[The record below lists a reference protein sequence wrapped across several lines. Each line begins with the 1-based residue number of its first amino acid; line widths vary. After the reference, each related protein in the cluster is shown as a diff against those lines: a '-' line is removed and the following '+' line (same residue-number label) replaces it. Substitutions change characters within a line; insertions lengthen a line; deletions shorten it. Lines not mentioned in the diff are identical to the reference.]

1 MNRSRSYY
9 KKFYRLVAVA
19 IAVMTAVLT
28 GSLVLGDSVR
38 GSLMERV
45 NERLGNSETLI
56 QTGTGF
62 LSDSILNNEVLSDAK
77 GYLLAEGFISS
88 DGKMIP
94 VMVWGTDIDSL
105 KQDEAILNHP
115 LSTQISNP
123 STLTPNTQHPSPI
136 VLYLPSNN
144 LVGSGSLFISQS
156 YSTQLRLTVKGIK
169 SAQDGGNLLLHNE
182 QVRPLNVFINRQQLA
197 EALGVKGKI
206 NVILSPNNITS
217 DAFQSIWRPEDSGLQ
232 NNDSIIGIDRVFLP
246 QSVVETLKP
255 STRYLAYF
263 VNSLGTMPYSFVTA
277 TDKLKGDETILTDY
291 AARRMNAHVG
301 DSVTM
306 EYYVSQGGLKKLLTR
321 SHRFRVSGI
330 VPISEFQKQADMI
343 SADFPGLSGVKRCT
357 DWNSDLPIDMSRIT
371 KADEDYWATY
381 RQTPKAMVSLDAVG
395 KDWIGSY
402 GVATKVM
409 CDTARM
415 KLLTPQSFG
424 IAVVHPR
431 MAALDAA
438 QNGTDFGTLFLA
450 LGFFIIVAAIL
461 LMQNPLSEMYQ
472 LRRSEI
478 QLLSSLGFSKH
489 QVFRRLFSEA
499 VPVVL
504 ISAPIGVLLG
514 YAYAAV
520 ILQLLAGPWSG
531 VVHTD
536 GFAIHA
542 NIMTVILSFIISVIL
557 AIIVLALTIK
567 GCQKSKVESQ
577 RSKVEGRK
585 EFFNSQFSI
594 FNFIRQAHQAEA
606 SQLSTFKYY
615 RHQHRLSFITLALG
629 VLTVFAVGVNRPDL
643 SHSSEAATGGYQYYG
658 ESRIPL
664 QYDLN
669 TAAGRHHLHLD
680 DLPSDFRFLQLPKH
694 TEDEASCMNLN
705 HVETPSVLGMS
716 PEDMKSF
723 GIESNLSPLTSNL
736 SPLTSNPSPLTS
748 TIPIAVDSEALLW
761 SMMKKV
767 GDTLTYHASDGRKVN
782 VVIAA
787 EYPTGIFH
795 GNAIM
800 PIDCFRQLWPDE
812 MGSRVVLM
820 KMENGELTC
829 FSKMSLA
836 NKGES
841 GKEQSSTLTPNIST
855 LISNLTTS
863 LSDYGF
869 TLIPSVERLQHF
881 FEVTDTYLRIFLS
894 LGVLGLLL
902 GLVSLLIVIRKNL
915 VARHEEIRLY
925 HALGFPTATIVRMF
939 RREQLVVPLLAI
951 LTGAGACL
959 LISALLPTFSF
970 SLSTFL
976 LCLLP
981 IVVFTCI
988 IINISITQKTI
999 RQCETC

>member
-1 MNRSRSYY
+1 MKRSRSYY

-45 NERLGNSETLI
+45 SERLGNSETLI

-62 LSDSILNNEVLSDAK
+62 LSDSILNNEILSDAK
-77 GYLLAEGFISS
+77 GYLLSEGFISS
-88 DGKMIP
+88 EGKMIP
-94 VMVWGTDIDSL
+94 VMVWGTDNDSL
-105 KQDEAILNHP
+105 NYDEATLNP
-115 LSTQISNP
+115 QLSTLISNP
-123 STLTPNTQHPSPI
+123 SPLTPNPI
-136 VLYLPSNN
+136 ILHLPSNN

-156 YSTQLRLTVKGIK
+156 HATQLRLTVKGIK
-169 SAQDGGNLLLHNE
+169 SAQDGGNILLHNE

-197 EALGVKGKI
+197 EALGVKGKV

-217 DAFQSIWRPEDSGLQ
+217 DTFYGVWRPEDSGLQ
-232 NNDSIIGIDRVFLP
+232 FNSDSIVGIDRVFLP
-246 QSVVETLKP
+246 HSVVETLNP

-263 VNSLGTMPYSFVTA
+263 VNSLGTIPYSFVTA
-277 TDKLKGDETILTDY
+277 TDRLKGDETILTDY
-291 AARRMNAHVG
+291 AAQRMNAHVG

-330 VPISEFQKQADMI
+330 VPISEFKKQADMI
-343 SADFPGLSGVKRCT
+343 TADFPGLSGVKRCT

-371 KADEDYWATY
+371 KADEDYWTAY
-381 RQTPKAMVSLDAVG
+381 RQTPKALVSLDAVG

-431 MAALDAA
+431 IAALDAA

-472 LRRSEI
+472 LRRPEI
-478 QLLSSLGFSKH
+478 QLLNALGFSKR

-504 ISAPIGVLLG
+504 VSAPIGVLLG

-542 NIMTVILSFIISVIL
+542 NTTTVVLSFILSVIL
-557 AIIVLALTIK
+557 AFVVLALTVR
-567 GCQKSKVESQ
+567 GGQ
-577 RSKVEGRK
+577 RSKGERQKAKVKRQRAKG
-585 EFFNSQFSI
+585 NLQLSTFS
-594 FNFIRQAHQAEA
+594 F
-606 SQLSTFKYY
+606 QLSTFKYY

-629 VLTVFAVGVNRPDL
+629 VLTVFAVGVNRPDF
-643 SHSSEAATGGYQYYG
+643 SHSSESATGGYQYYG

-669 TAAGRHHLHLD
+669 TAASRHHLHLD
-680 DLPSDFRFLQLPKH
+680 NLPSDLRFLQLPKH

-705 HVETPSVLGMS
+705 HVENPSVFGMS
-716 PEDMKSF
+716 LEDMKSF
-723 GIESNLSPLTSNL
+723 GIDISEVEGVKYKVDSVKWNCEADELANKEESKC
-736 SPLTSNPSPLTS
+736 

-812 MGSRVVLM
+812 MGSRVVLV
-820 KMENGELTC
+820 KEDGQNSKVVGSNPSPLTP
-829 FSKMSLA
+829 
-836 NKGES
+836 NP
-841 GKEQSSTLTPNIST
+841 STLTST
-855 LISNLTTS
+855 LTTS

-869 TLIPSVERLQHF
+869 TLIPSVERLLHF

-894 LGVLGLLL
+894 LGLLGLML
-902 GLVSLLIVIRKNL
+902 GLVSLLIVISKNL
-915 VARHEEIRLY
+915 VARSEEIRLY
-925 HALGFPTATIVRMF
+925 HALGFPTATIVCMF
-939 RREQLVVPLLAI
+939 RCEQLIVPLLAI
-951 LTGAGACL
+951 ITGAGVCL
-959 LISALLPTFSF
+959 LISVLLPTFSF

-981 IVVFTCI
+981 IIVFTCI
-988 IINISITQKTI
+988 IIYISITTKTI

>member
-1 MNRSRSYY
+1 MKKSRSYY

-45 NERLGNSETLI
+45 SERLGNSETII

-62 LSDSILNNEVLSDAK
+62 LSDSILNNEILSDAK
-77 GYLLAEGFISS
+77 GYLLSEGFISS
-88 DGKMIP
+88 EGKMIP
-94 VMVWGTDIDSL
+94 VMVWGTDNDSL
-105 KQDEAILNHP
+105 NYDEATLNP
-115 LSTQISNP
+115 QLSTLISNP
-123 STLTPNTQHPSPI
+123 SPLTPNPI
-136 VLYLPSNN
+136 ILHLPSNN

-156 YSTQLRLTVKGIK
+156 HATQLRLTVKGIK
-169 SAQDGGNLLLHNE
+169 SAQDGGNILLHNE

-197 EALGVKGKI
+197 EALGVKGKV

-217 DAFQSIWRPEDSGLQ
+217 DIFYGVWRPEDSGLQ
-232 NNDSIIGIDRVFLP
+232 FNSDSIVGIDRVFLP
-246 QSVVETLKP
+246 HSVVETLNP

-263 VNSLGTMPYSFVTA
+263 VNSLGTIPYSFVTA
-277 TDKLKGDETILTDY
+277 TDRLKDDETILTDY
-291 AARRMNAHVG
+291 AAQRMNAHVG

-330 VPISEFQKQADMI
+330 VRISEFKKQADMI
-343 SADFPGLSGVKRCT
+343 TADFPGLSGVKRCT

-371 KADEDYWATY
+371 KADEDYWTAY
-381 RQTPKAMVSLDAVG
+381 RQTPKALVSLDAVG

-431 MAALDAA
+431 IAAFDAA

-472 LRRSEI
+472 LRRLEI
-478 QLLSSLGFSKH
+478 QLLNALGFSKR

-504 ISAPIGVLLG
+504 VSAPIGVLLG

-542 NIMTVILSFIISVIL
+542 NIMTVVLSFILSVIL
-557 AIIVLALTIK
+557 AFVVLALTVR
-567 GCQKSKVESQ
+567 GSQKSKGERQKAKVKRQ
-577 RSKVEGRK
+577 RVNGNLQLST
-585 EFFNSQFSI
+585 FS
-594 FNFIRQAHQAEA
+594 F
-606 SQLSTFKYY
+606 QLSTFKYY
-615 RHQHRLSFITLALG
+615 RRQHRLSFITLALG
-629 VLTVFAVGVNRPDL
+629 VLTVFAVGVNRPDF
-643 SHSSEAATGGYQYYG
+643 SHSSESATGGYQYYG

-680 DLPSDFRFLQLPKH
+680 NLPSNLRFLQLPKH

-705 HVETPSVLGMS
+705 HVEKPSVFGMS
-716 PEDMKSF
+716 LEDMKAF
-723 GIESNLSPLTSNL
+723 GINISEVEGVKYKVDSVKWNCKADELANKEESKCI
-736 SPLTSNPSPLTS
+736 
-748 TIPIAVDSEALLW
+748 IPIAVDSEALLW

-812 MGSRVVLM
+812 MGSRVVLV
-820 KMENGELTC
+820 KEDGQKSKVEGSNPSPLTP
-829 FSKMSLA
+829 
-836 NKGES
+836 NP
-841 GKEQSSTLTPNIST
+841 STLTST
-855 LISNLTTS
+855 LTTS

-869 TLIPSVERLQHF
+869 TLIPSVERLLHF

-894 LGVLGLLL
+894 LGLLGLML

-915 VARHEEIRLY
+915 VARSEEIRLY
-925 HALGFPTATIVRMF
+925 HALGFPTATIVCMF
-939 RREQLVVPLLAI
+939 RCEQLIVPLLAI
-951 LTGAGACL
+951 ITGAGVCL
-959 LISALLPTFSF
+959 LISVLLPTFSF

-981 IVVFTCI
+981 IIVFTCI
-988 IINISITQKTI
+988 IIYISITTKTI

>member
-1 MNRSRSYY
+1 MKKSRSYY

-45 NERLGNSETLI
+45 SERLGNSETII

-62 LSDSILNNEVLSDAK
+62 LSDSILNNEILSDAK
-77 GYLLAEGFISS
+77 GYLLSEGFISS
-88 DGKMIP
+88 EGKMIP
-94 VMVWGTDIDSL
+94 VMVWGTDNDSL
-105 KQDEAILNHP
+105 NYDEATLNP
-115 LSTQISNP
+115 QLSTLISNP
-123 STLTPNTQHPSPI
+123 SPLTPNPI
-136 VLYLPSNN
+136 ILHLPSNN
-144 LVGSGSLFISQS
+144 LVGSSSLFISQS
-156 YSTQLRLTVKGIK
+156 HATQLRLTVKGIK
-169 SAQDGGNLLLHNE
+169 SAQDGGNILLHNE

-197 EALGVKGKI
+197 EALGVKGKV

-217 DAFQSIWRPEDSGLQ
+217 DTFYGVWRPEDSGLQ
-232 NNDSIIGIDRVFLP
+232 FNSDSIVGIDRVFLP
-246 QSVVETLKP
+246 HSVVETLNP

-263 VNSLGTMPYSFVTA
+263 VNSLGTIPYSFVTA
-277 TDKLKGDETILTDY
+277 TDRLKGDETILTDY
-291 AARRMNAHVG
+291 AARHMNAHVG

-330 VPISEFQKQADMI
+330 VPISEFKKQADMI
-343 SADFPGLSGVKRCT
+343 TADFPGLSGVKRCT

-371 KADEDYWATY
+371 KADEDYWTAY
-381 RQTPKAMVSLDAVG
+381 RQTPKALVSLDAVG

-415 KLLTPQSFG
+415 KLPTPQSFG

-431 MAALDAA
+431 IAALDAA

-450 LGFFIIVAAIL
+450 LGFFIIIAAIL

-472 LRRSEI
+472 LRRPEI
-478 QLLSSLGFSKH
+478 QLLNALGFSKR

-504 ISAPIGVLLG
+504 VSAPIGVLLG

-542 NIMTVILSFIISVIL
+542 NIMTVVLSFILSVIL
-557 AIIVLALTIK
+557 AFVVLALTVR
-567 GCQKSKVESQ
+567 GSQKSKGERQKAKVKRQ
-577 RSKVEGRK
+577 RAKGNLQLST
-585 EFFNSQFSI
+585 FS
-594 FNFIRQAHQAEA
+594 F
-606 SQLSTFKYY
+606 QLSTFKYF

-629 VLTVFAVGVNRPDL
+629 VLTVFAVGVNRPDFY
-643 SHSSEAATGGYQYYG
+643 HSSESATGGYQYYG

-680 DLPSDFRFLQLPKH
+680 NLPSDLRFLQLPKH

-705 HVETPSVLGMS
+705 HVENPSVFGMS
-716 PEDMKSF
+716 LEDMKSF
-723 GIESNLSPLTSNL
+723 GINISEVEGVKYKVDSVKWNCKADELANKEESKCI
-736 SPLTSNPSPLTS
+736 
-748 TIPIAVDSEALLW
+748 IPIAVDSEALLW

-800 PIDCFRQLWPDE
+800 PLDCFRQLWPDE
-812 MGSRVVLM
+812 MGSRVVLV
-820 KMENGELTC
+820 KVEGQK
-829 FSKMSLA
+829 S
-836 NKGES
+836 KGES
-841 GKEQSSTLTPNIST
+841 QRSKVESSNPSPLNTKLSTLNST
-855 LISNLTTS
+855 LTTS

-869 TLIPSVERLQHF
+869 TLIPSVERLLHF

-894 LGVLGLLL
+894 LGLLGLML
-902 GLVSLLIVIRKNL
+902 GLVSLIIVIRKNL
-915 VARHEEIRLY
+915 VARSEEIRLY
-925 HALGFPTATIVRMF
+925 HALGFPTSTIVRMF
-939 RREQLVVPLLAI
+939 RCEQLIVPMLAI
-951 LTGAGACL
+951 ITGAGVCL
-959 LISALLPTFSF
+959 LISVLLPTFSF

-981 IVVFTCI
+981 IIVFTCI
-988 IINISITQKTI
+988 IIYISITTKTI

>member
-1 MNRSRSYY
+1 MKRSRSYY

-45 NERLGNSETLI
+45 SERLGNSETII

-62 LSDSILNNEVLSDAK
+62 LSDSILNNEILSDAK
-77 GYLLAEGFISS
+77 GYLLSEGFISS
-88 DGKMIP
+88 EGKMIP
-94 VMVWGTDIDSL
+94 VMVWGTDNDSL
-105 KQDEAILNHP
+105 NYDEATLNP
-115 LSTQISNP
+115 QLSTLISNPSPLTSNP
-123 STLTPNTQHPSPI
+123 STLTPNPSNPI
-136 VLYLPSNN
+136 VLHLPSNN

-156 YSTQLRLTVKGIK
+156 HATQLRLTVKGIK
-169 SAQDGGNLLLHNE
+169 SAQDGGNILLHNE

-197 EALGVKGKI
+197 EALGVKGKV

-217 DAFQSIWRPEDSGLQ
+217 ETFYGVWRPEDSGLQ
-232 NNDSIIGIDRVFLP
+232 FNSDSIVGIDRVFLP
-246 QSVVETLKP
+246 HSVVETLNP

-263 VNSLGTMPYSFVTA
+263 VNSLGTIPYSFVTA
-277 TDKLKGDETILTDY
+277 TDRLKGDETILTDY
-291 AARRMNAHVG
+291 AAQRMNAHVG

-330 VPISEFQKQADMI
+330 VPISEFQKQADVI

-371 KADEDYWATY
+371 KADEDYWAEF
-381 RQTPKAMVSLDAVG
+381 RQTPKALVSLDAVG

-402 GVATKVM
+402 GVATRVM

-431 MAALDAA
+431 IAALDAA

-450 LGFFIIVAAIL
+450 LGFFIIIAAIL

-472 LRRSEI
+472 LRRPEI
-478 QLLSSLGFSKH
+478 QLLNALGFSKR
-489 QVFRRLFSEA
+489 QVFRRLFLEA

-504 ISAPIGVLLG
+504 VSAPIGVLLG

-542 NIMTVILSFIISVIL
+542 NTTTVVLSFILSVIL
-557 AIIVLALTIK
+557 AFVVLALTVR
-567 GCQKSKVESQ
+567 GGQ
-577 RSKVEGRK
+577 RSKGERQKAKVKRQRAKG
-585 EFFNSQFSI
+585 NLQLSAFS
-594 FNFIRQAHQAEA
+594 F
-606 SQLSTFKYY
+606 QLSTFKYF

-629 VLTVFAVGVNRPDL
+629 VLTVFAVGVNRPDF
-643 SHSSEAATGGYQYYG
+643 SHSSESATGGYQYYG

-680 DLPSDFRFLQLPKH
+680 NLPSNLRFLQLPKH

-705 HVETPSVLGMS
+705 HVENPSVFGMS
-716 PEDMKSF
+716 LEDMKSF
-723 GIESNLSPLTSNL
+723 GINISEIEGVKYKVDSVKWNCEADELANKEESKC
-736 SPLTSNPSPLTS
+736 
-748 TIPIAVDSEALLW
+748 TIPIAVDSDALLW

-812 MGSRVVLM
+812 MGSRVVLV
-820 KMENGELTC
+820 KEDGQKSKVEGSNPSPLTP
-829 FSKMSLA
+829 
-836 NKGES
+836 NP
-841 GKEQSSTLTPNIST
+841 STLTST
-855 LISNLTTS
+855 LTTS

-869 TLIPSVERLQHF
+869 TLIPSVERLLHF

-894 LGVLGLLL
+894 LGLLGLML

-915 VARHEEIRLY
+915 VARSEEIRLY
-925 HALGFPTATIVRMF
+925 HALGFPTATIVCMF
-939 RREQLVVPLLAI
+939 RCEQLIVPLLAI
-951 LTGAGACL
+951 ITGAGVCL
-959 LISALLPTFSF
+959 LISVLLPTFSF

-981 IVVFTCI
+981 IIVFTCI
-988 IINISITQKTI
+988 IIYISITTKTI

>member
-1 MNRSRSYY
+1 MKKSRSYY

-45 NERLGNSETLI
+45 SERLGNSETII

-62 LSDSILNNEVLSDAK
+62 LSDSILNNEILSDAK
-77 GYLLAEGFISS
+77 GYLLSEGFISS
-88 DGKMIP
+88 EGKMIP
-94 VMVWGTDIDSL
+94 VMVWGTDNDSL
-105 KQDEAILNHP
+105 NYDEATLNP
-115 LSTQISNP
+115 QLSTLISNP
-123 STLTPNTQHPSPI
+123 SSLTSNPI
-136 VLYLPSNN
+136 VLHLPSNN

-156 YSTQLRLTVKGIK
+156 HATQLRLTVKGIK
-169 SAQDGGNLLLHNE
+169 SAQDGGNILLHNE

-197 EALGVKGKI
+197 EALGVKGKV

-217 DAFQSIWRPEDSGLQ
+217 DTFYGVWRPEDSGLQ
-232 NNDSIIGIDRVFLP
+232 FNSDSIVGIDRVFLP
-246 QSVVETLKP
+246 HSVVETLNP

-263 VNSLGTMPYSFVTA
+263 VNSLGTIPYSFVTA
-277 TDKLKGDETILTDY
+277 TDRLKGDETILTDY
-291 AARRMNAHVG
+291 TAQRMNAHVG

-330 VPISEFQKQADMI
+330 VPISEFKKQADMI
-343 SADFPGLSGVKRCT
+343 TADFPGLSGVKRCT

-371 KADEDYWATY
+371 KADEDYWTAY
-381 RQTPKAMVSLDAVG
+381 RQTPKALVSLDAVG

-431 MAALDAA
+431 IAALDAA

-450 LGFFIIVAAIL
+450 LGFFIIIAAIL

-472 LRRSEI
+472 LRRPEI
-478 QLLSSLGFSKH
+478 QLLNALGFSKR
-489 QVFRRLFSEA
+489 QVFRRLFLEA

-504 ISAPIGVLLG
+504 VSAPIGVLLG

-542 NIMTVILSFIISVIL
+542 NTTTVVLSFILSVIL
-557 AIIVLALTIK
+557 AFVVLALTVR
-567 GCQKSKVESQ
+567 GGQ
-577 RSKVEGRK
+577 RSKGERQKAKVKRQRAKG
-585 EFFNSQFSI
+585 NLQLSTFS
-594 FNFIRQAHQAEA
+594 F
-606 SQLSTFKYY
+606 QLSTFKYF

-629 VLTVFAVGVNRPDL
+629 VLTVFAVGVNRPDF
-643 SHSSEAATGGYQYYG
+643 SHSSESATGGYQYYG

-680 DLPSDFRFLQLPKH
+680 NLPSNLRFLQLPKH

-705 HVETPSVLGMS
+705 HVEKPSVFGMS
-716 PEDMKSF
+716 LEDMKAF
-723 GIESNLSPLTSNL
+723 GINISEVEGVKYKVDSVKWNCEADELANKEESKC
-736 SPLTSNPSPLTS
+736 
-748 TIPIAVDSEALLW
+748 TIPIAVDSDALLW

-812 MGSRVVLM
+812 MGSRVVLV
-820 KMENGELTC
+820 KEEGQRSKVEGSNPSPLTP
-829 FSKMSLA
+829 
-836 NKGES
+836 NP
-841 GKEQSSTLTPNIST
+841 STLTST
-855 LISNLTTS
+855 LTTS

-869 TLIPSVERLQHF
+869 TLIPSVERLLHF

-894 LGVLGLLL
+894 LGLLGLML

-915 VARHEEIRLY
+915 VARSEEIRLY

-939 RREQLVVPLLAI
+939 RCEQLIVPLLAI
-951 LTGAGACL
+951 LTGAGVCL
-959 LISALLPTFSF
+959 LISVLLPTFSF

-981 IVVFTCI
+981 IIVFTCI
-988 IINISITQKTI
+988 IIYISITTKTI

>member
-1 MNRSRSYY
+1 MKRSRSYY

-45 NERLGNSETLI
+45 SERLGNSETII

-62 LSDSILNNEVLSDAK
+62 LSDSILNNEILSDAK
-77 GYLLAEGFISS
+77 GYLLSEGFISS
-88 DGKMIP
+88 EGKMIP
-94 VMVWGTDIDSL
+94 VMVWGTDNDSL
-105 KQDEAILNHP
+105 NYDEATLNP
-115 LSTQISNP
+115 QLSTLISNP
-123 STLTPNTQHPSPI
+123 SPLTPNPI
-136 VLYLPSNN
+136 ILHLPSNN
-144 LVGSGSLFISQS
+144 LVGSSSLFISQS
-156 YSTQLRLTVKGIK
+156 HATQLRLTVKGIK
-169 SAQDGGNLLLHNE
+169 SAQDEGNILLHNE

-197 EALGVKGKI
+197 EALGVKGKV

-217 DAFQSIWRPEDSGLQ
+217 DTFYGVWRPEDSGLQ
-232 NNDSIIGIDRVFLP
+232 HNSDSIIGIDRVFLP
-246 QSVVETLKP
+246 QSVVETLNP

-263 VNSLGTMPYSFVTA
+263 VNSLGTIPYSFVTA
-277 TDKLKGDETILTDY
+277 TDRLKGDETILTDY

-330 VPISEFQKQADMI
+330 VPISEFKKQADMI
-343 SADFPGLSGVKRCT
+343 TADFPGLSGVKRCT

-371 KADEDYWATY
+371 KADEDYWTAY
-381 RQTPKAMVSLDAVG
+381 RQTPKALVSLDAVG

-402 GVATKVM
+402 GVATRVM

-431 MAALDAA
+431 IAALDAA

-450 LGFFIIVAAIL
+450 LGFFIIIAAIL

-472 LRRSEI
+472 LRRPEI
-478 QLLSSLGFSKH
+478 QLLNALGFSKR
-489 QVFRRLFSEA
+489 QVFQRLFLEA

-504 ISAPIGVLLG
+504 VSAPIGVLLG

-542 NIMTVILSFIISVIL
+542 NTTTVVLSFILSVIL
-557 AIIVLALTIK
+557 AFVVLALTVR
-567 GCQKSKVESQ
+567 GGQ
-577 RSKVEGRK
+577 RSKIKGRSRNNHLLQLVEPCEK
-585 EFFNSQFSI
+585 LSI
-594 FNFIRQAHQAEA
+594 INY
-606 SQLSTFKYY
+606 QLSIIKYF

-629 VLTVFAVGVNRPDL
+629 VLTVFAVGVNRPDF
-643 SHSSEAATGGYQYYG
+643 SHSSESATGGYQYYG

-669 TAAGRHHLHLD
+669 TAAGRNHLHLD
-680 DLPSDFRFLQLPKH
+680 NLPSNLRFLQLPKH

-705 HVETPSVLGMS
+705 HVEKPSVFGMS
-716 PEDMKSF
+716 LEDMKAF
-723 GIESNLSPLTSNL
+723 GINISEVEGVKYKVDSVKWNCEADELANKEESKC
-736 SPLTSNPSPLTS
+736 
-748 TIPIAVDSEALLW
+748 TIPIAVDSDALLW

-812 MGSRVVLM
+812 MGSRVVLV
-820 KMENGELTC
+820 KEDGQKSKVEGSNPSPLTP
-829 FSKMSLA
+829 
-836 NKGES
+836 NP
-841 GKEQSSTLTPNIST
+841 STLTST
-855 LISNLTTS
+855 LTTS

-869 TLIPSVERLQHF
+869 TLIPSVERLLHF

-894 LGVLGLLL
+894 LGLLGLML

-915 VARHEEIRLY
+915 VARSEEIRLY
-925 HALGFPTATIVRMF
+925 HALGFPTATIVCMF
-939 RREQLVVPLLAI
+939 RCEQLIVPLLAI
-951 LTGAGACL
+951 ITGAGVCL
-959 LISALLPTFSF
+959 LISVLLPTFSF

-981 IVVFTCI
+981 IIVFTCI
-988 IINISITQKTI
+988 IIYISITTKTI

>member
-1 MNRSRSYY
+1 MKKSRSYY

-45 NERLGNSETLI
+45 SERLGNSETII

-62 LSDSILNNEVLSDAK
+62 LSDSILNNEILSDAK
-77 GYLLAEGFISS
+77 GYLLSEGFISS
-88 DGKMIP
+88 EGKMIP
-94 VMVWGTDIDSL
+94 VMVWGTDNDSL
-105 KQDEAILNHP
+105 NYDEATLNP
-115 LSTQISNP
+115 QLSTLISNP
-123 STLTPNTQHPSPI
+123 SSLTSNPI
-136 VLYLPSNN
+136 VLHLPSNN

-156 YSTQLRLTVKGIK
+156 HATQLRLTVKGIK
-169 SAQDGGNLLLHNE
+169 SAQDGGNILLHNE

-197 EALGVKGKI
+197 EALGVKGKV

-217 DAFQSIWRPEDSGLQ
+217 DTFYGVWRPEDSGLQ
-232 NNDSIIGIDRVFLP
+232 FNSDSIVGIDRVFLP
-246 QSVVETLKP
+246 HSVVETLNP

-263 VNSLGTMPYSFVTA
+263 VNSLGTIPYSFVTA
-277 TDKLKGDETILTDY
+277 TDRLKGDETILTDY
-291 AARRMNAHVG
+291 TAQRMNAHVG

-330 VPISEFQKQADMI
+330 VPISEFKKQADMI
-343 SADFPGLSGVKRCT
+343 TADFPGLSGVKRCT

-371 KADEDYWATY
+371 KADEDYWTAY
-381 RQTPKAMVSLDAVG
+381 RQTPKALVSLDAVG

-431 MAALDAA
+431 IAALDAA

-450 LGFFIIVAAIL
+450 LGFFIIIAAIL

-472 LRRSEI
+472 LRRPEI
-478 QLLSSLGFSKH
+478 QLLNALGFSKR
-489 QVFRRLFSEA
+489 QVFRRLFLEA

-504 ISAPIGVLLG
+504 VSAPIGVLLG

-542 NIMTVILSFIISVIL
+542 NTTTVVLSFILSVIL
-557 AIIVLALTIK
+557 AFVVLALTVR
-567 GCQKSKVESQ
+567 GGQ
-577 RSKVEGRK
+577 RSKGERQKAKVKRQRAKG
-585 EFFNSQFSI
+585 NLQLSTFS
-594 FNFIRQAHQAEA
+594 F
-606 SQLSTFKYY
+606 QLSTFKYF

-629 VLTVFAVGVNRPDL
+629 VLTVFAVGVNRPDF
-643 SHSSEAATGGYQYYG
+643 SHSSESATGGYQYYG

-680 DLPSDFRFLQLPKH
+680 NLPSNLRFLQLPKH

-705 HVETPSVLGMS
+705 HVEKPSVFGMS
-716 PEDMKSF
+716 LEDMKAF
-723 GIESNLSPLTSNL
+723 GINISEVEGVKYKVDSVKLNCEADELANKEESKC
-736 SPLTSNPSPLTS
+736 
-748 TIPIAVDSEALLW
+748 TIPIAVDSDALLW

-812 MGSRVVLM
+812 MGSRVVLV
-820 KMENGELTC
+820 KVEGQR
-829 FSKMSLA
+829 S
-836 NKGES
+836 KGES
-841 GKEQSSTLTPNIST
+841 QRSKVESSNPSPLNTKLSTLNST
-855 LISNLTTS
+855 LTTS

-869 TLIPSVERLQHF
+869 TLIPSVERLLHF
-881 FEVTDTYLRIFLS
+881 FELTDTYLRIFLS
-894 LGVLGLLL
+894 LGLLGLML

-915 VARHEEIRLY
+915 VARSEEIRLY

-939 RREQLVVPLLAI
+939 RCEQLIVPLLAI
-951 LTGAGACL
+951 LTGAGVCL
-959 LISALLPTFSF
+959 LISVLLPTFSF

-981 IVVFTCI
+981 IIVFTCI
-988 IINISITQKTI
+988 IIYISITTKTI

>member
-1 MNRSRSYY
+1 MKRSRSYY

-28 GSLVLGDSVR
+28 GSIVLGDSVR

-45 NERLGNSETLI
+45 SERLGNSETII

-62 LSDSILNNEVLSDAK
+62 LSDSILNNEILSDAK
-77 GYLLAEGFISS
+77 GYLLSEGFISS
-88 DGKMIP
+88 EGKMIP
-94 VMVWGTDIDSL
+94 VMVWGTDNDSL
-105 KQDEAILNHP
+105 NYDEATLNP
-115 LSTQISNP
+115 QLSTLISNP
-123 STLTPNTQHPSPI
+123 SPLTPNPI
-136 VLYLPSNN
+136 ILHLPSNN
-144 LVGSGSLFISQS
+144 LVGSSSLFISQS
-156 YSTQLRLTVKGIK
+156 HATQLRLTVKGIK
-169 SAQDGGNLLLHNE
+169 SAQDGGNILLHNE

-197 EALGVKGKI
+197 EALGVKGKV

-217 DAFQSIWRPEDSGLQ
+217 DTFYGVWRPEDSGLQ
-232 NNDSIIGIDRVFLP
+232 FNSDSIVGIDRVFLP
-246 QSVVETLKP
+246 HSVVETLNP

-263 VNSLGTMPYSFVTA
+263 VNSLGTIPYSFVTA
-277 TDKLKGDETILTDY
+277 TDRLKGDETILTDY
-291 AARRMNAHVG
+291 TAQRMNAHVG

-330 VPISEFQKQADMI
+330 VPISEFKKQADMI
-343 SADFPGLSGVKRCT
+343 TADFPGLSGVKRCT

-371 KADEDYWATY
+371 KADEDYWTAY
-381 RQTPKAMVSLDAVG
+381 RQTPKALVSLDAVG

-431 MAALDAA
+431 IAALDAA

-450 LGFFIIVAAIL
+450 LGFFIIIAAIL

-472 LRRSEI
+472 LRRPEI
-478 QLLSSLGFSKH
+478 QLLNALGFSKR

-504 ISAPIGVLLG
+504 VSAPIGVLLG

-542 NIMTVILSFIISVIL
+542 NTTTVVLSFILSVIL
-557 AIIVLALTIK
+557 AFVVLVLTVR
-567 GCQKSKVESQ
+567 GGQ
-577 RSKVEGRK
+577 RSKGERQKAKVKRQRAKG
-585 EFFNSQFSI
+585 NLQLSTFS
-594 FNFIRQAHQAEA
+594 F
-606 SQLSTFKYY
+606 QLSTFKYF

-629 VLTVFAVGVNRPDL
+629 VLTVFAVGVNRPDF
-643 SHSSEAATGGYQYYG
+643 SHSSESATGGYQYYG

-669 TAAGRHHLHLD
+669 TTASRHHLHLD
-680 DLPSDFRFLQLPKH
+680 DLPSNLRFLQLPKH

-705 HVETPSVLGMS
+705 HVEKPSVFGMS
-716 PEDMKSF
+716 LEDMKAF
-723 GIESNLSPLTSNL
+723 GINISEVEGVKYKVDSVKWNCEADELANKEESKC
-736 SPLTSNPSPLTS
+736 
-748 TIPIAVDSEALLW
+748 TIPIAVDSDALLW

-812 MGSRVVLM
+812 MGSRVVLV
-820 KMENGELTC
+820 KEDGQKSKVEGSNPSPLT
-829 FSKMSLA
+829 
-836 NKGES
+836 
-841 GKEQSSTLTPNIST
+841 
-855 LISNLTTS
+855 SNPSTS

-869 TLIPSVERLQHF
+869 TLIPSVERLLHF

-894 LGVLGLLL
+894 LGLLGLML

-915 VARHEEIRLY
+915 VARSEEIRLY

-939 RREQLVVPLLAI
+939 RCEQLIVPLLAI
-951 LTGAGACL
+951 LTGAGVCL
-959 LISALLPTFSF
+959 LISVLLPTFSF

-981 IVVFTCI
+981 IIVFTCI
-988 IINISITQKTI
+988 IIYISITTKTI

>member
-1 MNRSRSYY
+1 MKKSRSYY

-45 NERLGNSETLI
+45 SERLGNSETII

-62 LSDSILNNEVLSDAK
+62 LSDSILNNEILSDAK
-77 GYLLAEGFISS
+77 GYLLSEGFISS
-88 DGKMIP
+88 EGKMIP
-94 VMVWGTDIDSL
+94 VMVWGTDNDSL
-105 KQDEAILNHP
+105 NYDEATLNP
-115 LSTQISNP
+115 QLSTLISNP
-123 STLTPNTQHPSPI
+123 SSLTSNPI
-136 VLYLPSNN
+136 VLHLPSNN

-156 YSTQLRLTVKGIK
+156 HATQLRLTVKGIK
-169 SAQDGGNLLLHNE
+169 SAQDGGNILLHNE

-197 EALGVKGKI
+197 EALGVKGKV

-217 DAFQSIWRPEDSGLQ
+217 DTFYGVWRPEDSGLQ
-232 NNDSIIGIDRVFLP
+232 FNSDSIVGIDRVFLP
-246 QSVVETLKP
+246 HSVVETLNP

-263 VNSLGTMPYSFVTA
+263 VNSLGTIPYSFVTA
-277 TDKLKGDETILTDY
+277 TDRLKGDETILTDY
-291 AARRMNAHVG
+291 TAQRMNAHVG

-330 VPISEFQKQADMI
+330 VPISEFKKQADMI
-343 SADFPGLSGVKRCT
+343 TADFPGLSGVKRCT

-371 KADEDYWATY
+371 KADEDYWTAY
-381 RQTPKAMVSLDAVG
+381 RQTPKALVSLDAVG

-431 MAALDAA
+431 IAALDAA

-450 LGFFIIVAAIL
+450 LGFFIIIAAIL

-472 LRRSEI
+472 LRRPEI
-478 QLLSSLGFSKH
+478 QLLNALGFSKR
-489 QVFRRLFSEA
+489 QVFRRLFLEA

-504 ISAPIGVLLG
+504 VSAPIGVLLG

-542 NIMTVILSFIISVIL
+542 NTTTVVLSFILSVIL
-557 AIIVLALTIK
+557 AFVVLALTVR
-567 GCQKSKVESQ
+567 GGQ
-577 RSKVEGRK
+577 RSKGERQKAKVKRQRAKG
-585 EFFNSQFSI
+585 NLQLSTFS
-594 FNFIRQAHQAEA
+594 F
-606 SQLSTFKYY
+606 QLSTFKYF

-629 VLTVFAVGVNRPDL
+629 VLTVFAVGVNRPDF
-643 SHSSEAATGGYQYYG
+643 SHSSESATGGYQYYG

-680 DLPSDFRFLQLPKH
+680 NLPSNLRFLQLPKH

-705 HVETPSVLGMS
+705 HVEKPSVFGMS
-716 PEDMKSF
+716 LEDMKAF
-723 GIESNLSPLTSNL
+723 GINISEVEGVKYKVDSVKLNCEADELANKEESKC
-736 SPLTSNPSPLTS
+736 
-748 TIPIAVDSEALLW
+748 TIPIAVDSDALLW

-812 MGSRVVLM
+812 MGSRVVLV
-820 KMENGELTC
+820 KVEGQR
-829 FSKMSLA
+829 S
-836 NKGES
+836 KGES
-841 GKEQSSTLTPNIST
+841 QRSKVESSNPSPLNTKLSTLNST
-855 LISNLTTS
+855 LTTS

-869 TLIPSVERLQHF
+869 TLIPSVERLLHF

-894 LGVLGLLL
+894 LGLLGLML

-915 VARHEEIRLY
+915 VARSEEIRLY
-925 HALGFPTATIVRMF
+925 HALGFPTATIVCMF
-939 RREQLVVPLLAI
+939 RCEQLIVPLLAI
-951 LTGAGACL
+951 ITGAGVCL
-959 LISALLPTFSF
+959 LISVLLPTFSF

-981 IVVFTCI
+981 IIVFTCI
-988 IINISITQKTI
+988 IIYISITTKTI

>member
-1 MNRSRSYY
+1 MKRSRSYY

-45 NERLGNSETLI
+45 SERLGNSETII

-62 LSDSILNNEVLSDAK
+62 LSDSILNNEILSDAK
-77 GYLLAEGFISS
+77 GYLLSEGFISS
-88 DGKMIP
+88 EGKMIP
-94 VMVWGTDIDSL
+94 VMVWGTDNDSL
-105 KQDEAILNHP
+105 NYDEATLNP
-115 LSTQISNP
+115 QLSTLISNP
-123 STLTPNTQHPSPI
+123 SPLTPNPI
-136 VLYLPSNN
+136 ILHLPSNN

-156 YSTQLRLTVKGIK
+156 HATQLRLTVKGIK
-169 SAQDGGNLLLHNE
+169 SAQDGGNILLHNE

-197 EALGVKGKI
+197 EALGVKGKV

-217 DAFQSIWRPEDSGLQ
+217 DTFYGVWRPEDSGLQ
-232 NNDSIIGIDRVFLP
+232 FNSDSIVGIDRVFLP
-246 QSVVETLKP
+246 HSVVETLNP

-263 VNSLGTMPYSFVTA
+263 VNSLGTIPYSFVTA
-277 TDKLKGDETILTDY
+277 TDRLKGDETILTDY
-291 AARRMNAHVG
+291 AAQRMNAHVG

-330 VPISEFQKQADMI
+330 VPISEFKKQADMI
-343 SADFPGLSGVKRCT
+343 TADFPGLSGVKRCT

-371 KADEDYWATY
+371 KADEDYWTAY
-381 RQTPKAMVSLDAVG
+381 RQTPKALVSLDAVG

-431 MAALDAA
+431 IAAFDAA

-450 LGFFIIVAAIL
+450 LGFFIIIAAIL

-472 LRRSEI
+472 LRRPEI
-478 QLLSSLGFSKH
+478 QLLNALGFSKR
-489 QVFRRLFSEA
+489 QVFRRLFLEA

-504 ISAPIGVLLG
+504 VSAPIGVLLG

-542 NIMTVILSFIISVIL
+542 NTTTVVLSFILSVIL
-557 AIIVLALTIK
+557 AFVVLALTVR
-567 GCQKSKVESQ
+567 GGQ
-577 RSKVEGRK
+577 RSKGERQKAKVKRQRAKG
-585 EFFNSQFSI
+585 NLLLSTFS
-594 FNFIRQAHQAEA
+594 F
-606 SQLSTFKYY
+606 QLSTFKYY

-629 VLTVFAVGVNRPDL
+629 VLTVFAVGVNRPDF
-643 SHSSEAATGGYQYYG
+643 SHSSESATGGYQYYG

-680 DLPSDFRFLQLPKH
+680 NLPSDLRFLQLPKH
-694 TEDEASCMNLN
+694 TEDEASCLNLN
-705 HVETPSVLGMS
+705 HVENPSVFGMS
-716 PEDMKSF
+716 LEDMKAF
-723 GIESNLSPLTSNL
+723 GINISEVEGVKYKVDSVKWNCEADELANKEESKC
-736 SPLTSNPSPLTS
+736 
-748 TIPIAVDSEALLW
+748 TIPIAVDSDALLW

-812 MGSRVVLM
+812 MGSRVVLV
-820 KMENGELTC
+820 KEDGQKSKVVGSNPSPLTP
-829 FSKMSLA
+829 
-836 NKGES
+836 NP
-841 GKEQSSTLTPNIST
+841 STLTST
-855 LISNLTTS
+855 LTTS

-869 TLIPSVERLQHF
+869 TLIPSVERLLHF

-894 LGVLGLLL
+894 LGLLGLML

-915 VARHEEIRLY
+915 VARSEEIRLY
-925 HALGFPTATIVRMF
+925 HALGFPTATIVCMF
-939 RREQLVVPLLAI
+939 RCEQLIVPLLAI
-951 LTGAGACL
+951 ITGAGVCL
-959 LISALLPTFSF
+959 LISVLLPTFSF

-981 IVVFTCI
+981 IIVFTCI
-988 IINISITQKTI
+988 IIYISITTKTI

>member
-1 MNRSRSYY
+1 MKKSRSYY

-45 NERLGNSETLI
+45 NERLGNSETII

-62 LSDSILNNEVLSDAK
+62 LSDSILNNEILSDAK
-77 GYLLAEGFISS
+77 GYLLSEGFISS
-88 DGKMIP
+88 EGKMIP
-94 VMVWGTDIDSL
+94 VMVWGTDNDSL
-105 KQDEAILNHP
+105 NYDEATLNP
-115 LSTQISNP
+115 QLSTLISNP
-123 STLTPNTQHPSPI
+123 SPLTPNPI
-136 VLYLPSNN
+136 ILHLPSNN

-156 YSTQLRLTVKGIK
+156 HATLLRLTVKGIK
-169 SAQDGGNLLLHNE
+169 SAQDGGNILLHNE

-197 EALGVKGKI
+197 EALGVKGKV
-206 NVILSPNNITS
+206 NVILSSNNITS
-217 DAFQSIWRPEDSGLQ
+217 DTFYGVWRPEDSGLQ
-232 NNDSIIGIDRVFLP
+232 HNSDSIVGIDRVFLP
-246 QSVVETLKP
+246 HSVVETFNP

-263 VNSLGTMPYSFVTA
+263 VNSLGTIPYSFVTA
-277 TDKLKGDETILTDY
+277 TDRLKGDETILTDY
-291 AARRMNAHVG
+291 TAQRMNAHVG

-330 VPISEFQKQADMI
+330 VPISEFKKQADMI
-343 SADFPGLSGVKRCT
+343 TADFPGLSGVKRCT

-371 KADEDYWATY
+371 KADEDYWTAY
-381 RQTPKAMVSLDAVG
+381 RQTPKALVSLDAVG

-431 MAALDAA
+431 IAALDAA

-450 LGFFIIVAAIL
+450 LGFFIIIAAIL

-472 LRRSEI
+472 LRRPEI
-478 QLLSSLGFSKH
+478 QLLNALGFSKR
-489 QVFRRLFSEA
+489 QVFRRLFLEA

-504 ISAPIGVLLG
+504 VSAPIGVLLG

-542 NIMTVILSFIISVIL
+542 NTTTVVLSFILSVIL
-557 AIIVLALTIK
+557 AFVVLALTVR
-567 GCQKSKVESQ
+567 GGQ
-577 RSKVEGRK
+577 RSKGERQKAKVKRQRAKG
-585 EFFNSQFSI
+585 NLQLSTFS
-594 FNFIRQAHQAEA
+594 F
-606 SQLSTFKYY
+606 QLSTFKYF

-629 VLTVFAVGVNRPDL
+629 VLTVFAVGVNRPDF
-643 SHSSEAATGGYQYYG
+643 SHSSESATGGYQYYG

-680 DLPSDFRFLQLPKH
+680 NLPSNLRFLQLPKH

-705 HVETPSVLGMS
+705 HVENPSVFGMS
-716 PEDMKSF
+716 LEDMKAF
-723 GIESNLSPLTSNL
+723 GINISEVEGVKYKVDSVKLNCEADELANKEESKC
-736 SPLTSNPSPLTS
+736 
-748 TIPIAVDSEALLW
+748 TIPIAVDSDALLW

-782 VVIAA
+782 VVIVA

-812 MGSRVVLM
+812 MGSRVVLV
-820 KMENGELTC
+820 KEDGQKSKVEGSNPSPLTP
-829 FSKMSLA
+829 
-836 NKGES
+836 NP
-841 GKEQSSTLTPNIST
+841 STLTST
-855 LISNLTTS
+855 LTTS

-869 TLIPSVERLQHF
+869 TLIPSVERLLHF

-894 LGVLGLLL
+894 LGLLGLML

-915 VARHEEIRLY
+915 VARSEEIRLY

-939 RREQLVVPLLAI
+939 RCEQLIVPLLAI
-951 LTGAGACL
+951 ITGSGVCL
-959 LISALLPTFSF
+959 LISVLLPTFSF

-981 IVVFTCI
+981 IIVFTCI
-988 IINISITQKTI
+988 IIYISITTKTI

>member
-1 MNRSRSYY
+1 MKKSRSYY
-9 KKFYRLVAVA
+9 IRFYRLVAVA

-45 NERLGNSETLI
+45 SERLGNSETII

-62 LSDSILNNEVLSDAK
+62 LSDSILNNEILSDAK
-77 GYLLAEGFISS
+77 GYLLSEGFISS
-88 DGKMIP
+88 EGKMIP
-94 VMVWGTDIDSL
+94 VMVWGTDNDSL
-105 KQDEAILNHP
+105 NYDEATLNP
-115 LSTQISNP
+115 QLSTLIPQLSTLNSNP
-123 STLTPNTQHPSPI
+123 IILH
-136 VLYLPSNN
+136 LPSNN

-156 YSTQLRLTVKGIK
+156 HATQLRLTVKGIK
-169 SAQDGGNLLLHNE
+169 SAQDGGNILLHNE

-197 EALGVKGKI
+197 EALGVKGKV

-217 DAFQSIWRPEDSGLQ
+217 DTFYGVWRPEDSGLQ
-232 NNDSIIGIDRVFLP
+232 FNSDSIVGIDRVFLP
-246 QSVVETLKP
+246 HSVVETLNP

-263 VNSLGTMPYSFVTA
+263 VNSLGTIPYSFVTA
-277 TDKLKGDETILTDY
+277 TDRLKGDETILTDY

-321 SHRFRVSGI
+321 SHRFRVSRI

-343 SADFPGLSGVKRCT
+343 TADFPGLSGVKRCT

-371 KADEDYWATY
+371 KADEDYWTAY
-381 RQTPKAMVSLDAVG
+381 RQTPKALVSLDAVG

-431 MAALDAA
+431 IAAFDAA

-450 LGFFIIVAAIL
+450 LGFFIIIAAIL

-472 LRRSEI
+472 LRCPEI
-478 QLLSSLGFSKH
+478 QLLNALGFSKR

-504 ISAPIGVLLG
+504 VSAPIGVLLG

-520 ILQLLAGPWSG
+520 ILRLLAGPWSG

-536 GFAIHA
+536 GFALHA
-542 NIMTVILSFIISVIL
+542 NIITVVLSFILSVIL
-557 AIIVLALTIK
+557 AFVVLALTVR
-567 GCQKSKVESQ
+567 GSQKSKGESQ
-577 RSKVEGRK
+577 KSKGKRQKAKGEGQNK
-585 EFFNSQFSI
+585 LSI
-594 FNFIRQAHQAEA
+594 FNY
-606 SQLSTFKYY
+606 QLSILKYF
-615 RHQHRLSFITLALG
+615 RHQHSLSFITLALG
-629 VLTVFAVGVNRPDL
+629 VLTVFAVGVNRPDF
-643 SHSSEAATGGYQYYG
+643 SHSSESATGGYQYYG

-680 DLPSDFRFLQLPKH
+680 NLPSDLRFLQLPKH

-705 HVETPSVLGMS
+705 HVENPSVFGMS
-716 PEDMKSF
+716 LEDMKSF
-723 GIESNLSPLTSNL
+723 GIDISEVEGVKYKVDSVKWNCKADELANKEESKCI
-736 SPLTSNPSPLTS
+736 
-748 TIPIAVDSEALLW
+748 IPIAVDSEALLW

-767 GDTLTYHASDGRKVN
+767 GDTLIYHASDGRKVN

-787 EYPTGIFH
+787 EYSTGIFH

-812 MGSRVVLM
+812 MGSRVVLI
-820 KMENGELTC
+820 KVEGQK
-829 FSKMSLA
+829 SKVEGSNPSPL
-836 NKGES
+836 NTKLS
-841 GKEQSSTLTPNIST
+841 TLSST
-855 LISNLTTS
+855 LTTS

-869 TLIPSVERLQHF
+869 TLIPSVERLLHF

-894 LGVLGLLL
+894 LGLLGLML

-915 VARHEEIRLY
+915 VARSEEIRLY

-939 RREQLVVPLLAI
+939 RCEQLIVPLLAI
-951 LTGAGACL
+951 LTGAGVCL
-959 LISALLPTFSF
+959 LISVLLPTFSF

-981 IVVFTCI
+981 IIVFTCI
-988 IINISITQKTI
+988 IIYISITTKTI

>member
-1 MNRSRSYY
+1 MKRSRSYY

-45 NERLGNSETLI
+45 SERLGNSETII

-62 LSDSILNNEVLSDAK
+62 LSDSILNNEILSDAK
-77 GYLLAEGFISS
+77 GYLLSEGFISS
-88 DGKMIP
+88 EGKMIP
-94 VMVWGTDIDSL
+94 VMVWGTDNDSL
-105 KQDEAILNHP
+105 NYDEATLNP
-115 LSTQISNP
+115 QLSTLNPQLSTLNSNP
-123 STLTPNTQHPSPI
+123 IILH
-136 VLYLPSNN
+136 LPSNN

-156 YSTQLRLTVKGIK
+156 HATQLRLTVKGIK
-169 SAQDGGNLLLHNE
+169 SAQDGGNILLHNE

-197 EALGVKGKI
+197 EALGVKGKV
-206 NVILSPNNITS
+206 NVILSPNNITP
-217 DAFQSIWRPEDSGLQ
+217 DTFHGVWRPEYSGLQ
-232 NNDSIIGIDRVFLP
+232 HNSDSIIGIDRVFLP
-246 QSVVETLKP
+246 QSVVETLNP

-263 VNSLGTMPYSFVTA
+263 VNSLGTIPYSFVTA
-277 TDKLKGDETILTDY
+277 TDRLKGDETILTDY

-321 SHRFRVSGI
+321 SHRFRVSRI
-330 VPISEFQKQADMI
+330 IPISEFQKQADVI
-343 SADFPGLSGVKRCT
+343 TADFPGLSGVKRCT

-371 KADEDYWATY
+371 KADEDYWAEY
-381 RQTPKAMVSLDAVG
+381 RQTPKALVSLDAVG

-402 GVATKVM
+402 GVATRVM
-409 CDTARM
+409 CDTARI
-415 KLLTPQSFG
+415 KQLTPQSFG

-431 MAALDAA
+431 IAAFDAA

-450 LGFFIIVAAIL
+450 LGFFIIIAAIL

-472 LRRSEI
+472 LRRPEI
-478 QLLSSLGFSKH
+478 QLLNALGFSKR

-504 ISAPIGVLLG
+504 VSAPIGVLLG

-542 NIMTVILSFIISVIL
+542 NIMTVILSFILSVIL
-557 AIIVLALTIK
+557 AFVVLALTVR
-567 GCQKSKVESQ
+567 GSQ
-577 RSKVEGRK
+577 RSKGE
-585 EFFNSQFSI
+585 
-594 FNFIRQAHQAEA
+594 RQKAKVKRQRAKGNL
-606 SQLSTFKYY
+606 QLSTFKYF
-615 RHQHRLSFITLALG
+615 RHQHSLSFITLALG
-629 VLTVFAVGVNRPDL
+629 VLTVFAVGVNRPDF
-643 SHSSEAATGGYQYYG
+643 SHSSESATGGYQYYG

-680 DLPSDFRFLQLPKH
+680 HLPSDLRFLQLPKH
-694 TEDEASCMNLN
+694 TEDEASCLNLN
-705 HVETPSVLGMS
+705 HVENPSVFGMS
-716 PEDMKSF
+716 LEDMKTF
-723 GIESNLSPLTSNL
+723 GINISEVESVKYKEESKL
-736 SPLTSNPSPLTS
+736 
-748 TIPIAVDSEALLW
+748 TIPIAIDSEALLW

-812 MGSRVVLM
+812 MGSRVVLV
-820 KMENGELTC
+820 KEDGQKSKVEGSNPSPLTP
-829 FSKMSLA
+829 
-836 NKGES
+836 NP
-841 GKEQSSTLTPNIST
+841 STLTST
-855 LISNLTTS
+855 LTTS

-869 TLIPSVERLQHF
+869 TLIPSVERLLHF

-894 LGVLGLLL
+894 LGLLGLML

-915 VARHEEIRLY
+915 VARSEEIRLY
-925 HALGFPTATIVRMF
+925 HALGFPTATIVCMF
-939 RREQLVVPLLAI
+939 RCEQLIVPLLAI
-951 LTGAGACL
+951 ITGAGVCL
-959 LISALLPTFSF
+959 LISVLLPTFSF

-981 IVVFTCI
+981 IIVFTCI
-988 IINISITQKTI
+988 IIYISITTKTI

>member
-1 MNRSRSYY
+1 MKKSRSYY

-45 NERLGNSETLI
+45 SERLGNSETLI

-62 LSDSILNNEVLSDAK
+62 LSDSILNNEILSDAK
-77 GYLLAEGFISS
+77 GYLLSEGFISS
-88 DGKMIP
+88 EGKMIP
-94 VMVWGTDIDSL
+94 VMVWGTDNDSL
-105 KQDEAILNHP
+105 NYDEATLNP
-115 LSTQISNP
+115 QLSTLISNP
-123 STLTPNTQHPSPI
+123 SPLTPNPI
-136 VLYLPSNN
+136 ILHLPSNN
-144 LVGSGSLFISQS
+144 LVGSSSLFISQS
-156 YSTQLRLTVKGIK
+156 HATQLRLTVKGIK
-169 SAQDGGNLLLHNE
+169 SAQDGGNILLHNE

-197 EALGVKGKI
+197 EALGVKGKV

-217 DAFQSIWRPEDSGLQ
+217 DTFYGVWRPEDSGLQ
-232 NNDSIIGIDRVFLP
+232 FNSDSIVGIDRVFLP
-246 QSVVETLKP
+246 HSVVETLNP

-263 VNSLGTMPYSFVTA
+263 VNSLGTIPYSFVTA
-277 TDKLKGDETILTDY
+277 TDRLKGDETILTDY
-291 AARRMNAHVG
+291 AAQRMNAHVG

-330 VPISEFQKQADMI
+330 VPISELKKQADMI
-343 SADFPGLSGVKRCT
+343 TADFPGLSGVKRCT
-357 DWNSDLPIDMSRIT
+357 DWNSDLPIDMSRII
-371 KADEDYWATY
+371 KADEDYWTAY
-381 RQTPKAMVSLDAVG
+381 RQTPKALVSLDAVG

-431 MAALDAA
+431 IAAFDAA

-472 LRRSEI
+472 LRRLEI
-478 QLLSSLGFSKH
+478 QLLNALGFSKR

-504 ISAPIGVLLG
+504 VSAPIGVLLG

-520 ILQLLAGPWSG
+520 ILRLLAGPWSG

-542 NIMTVILSFIISVIL
+542 NIMTVVLSFILSVIL
-557 AIIVLALTIK
+557 AFVVLALTVRGAQK
-567 GCQKSKVESQ
+567 LNGESQKSKVKSQ
-577 RSKVEGRK
+577 KAKGEGQNK
-585 EFFNSQFSI
+585 LSI
-594 FNFIRQAHQAEA
+594 FNF
-606 SQLSTFKYY
+606 QLSILKYY
-615 RHQHRLSFITLALG
+615 RRQHRLSFITLALG
-629 VLTVFAVGVNRPDL
+629 VLTVFAVGVNRPDF
-643 SHSSEAATGGYQYYG
+643 SHSSESATGGYQYYG

-680 DLPSDFRFLQLPKH
+680 NLPSDLRFLQLPKH

-705 HVETPSVLGMS
+705 HVENPSVFGMS
-716 PEDMKSF
+716 LEDMKSF
-723 GIESNLSPLTSNL
+723 GIDISEVEGVKYKVDSVKWNCKADELANKEESKCI
-736 SPLTSNPSPLTS
+736 
-748 TIPIAVDSEALLW
+748 IPIAVDSEALLW

-800 PIDCFRQLWPDE
+800 PLDCFRQLWPDE
-812 MGSRVVLM
+812 MGSRVVLV
-820 KMENGELTC
+820 KEDGQK
-829 FSKMSLA
+829 S
-836 NKGES
+836 KGES
-841 GKEQSSTLTPNIST
+841 QRSKVESSNPSPLNTKLSTLNST
-855 LISNLTTS
+855 LTTS

-869 TLIPSVERLQHF
+869 TLIPSVERLLHF

-915 VARHEEIRLY
+915 VARSEEIRLY

-939 RREQLVVPLLAI
+939 RCEQLIVPLLAI
-951 LTGAGACL
+951 LTGAGVCL
-959 LISALLPTFSF
+959 LISVLLPTFSF

-981 IVVFTCI
+981 IIVFTCI
-988 IINISITQKTI
+988 IIYISITTKTI

>member
-1 MNRSRSYY
+1 MSNSKLDLRPLTLDLSLLTLDIKMEKSRSYY
-9 KKFYRLVAVA
+9 IRFYRLVAVA

-45 NERLGNSETLI
+45 SERLGNSETII

-62 LSDSILNNEVLSDAK
+62 LSDSILNNEILSDAK
-77 GYLLAEGFISS
+77 GYLLSEGFISS
-88 DGKMIP
+88 EGKMIP
-94 VMVWGTDIDSL
+94 VMVWGTDNDSL
-105 KQDEAILNHP
+105 NYDEATLNP
-115 LSTQISNP
+115 QLSTLISNP
-123 STLTPNTQHPSPI
+123 STLTPNPI
-136 VLYLPSNN
+136 VLHLPSNN

-156 YSTQLRLTVKGIK
+156 HATQLRLTVKGIK
-169 SAQDGGNLLLHNE
+169 SAQDGGNILLHNE

-197 EALGVKGKI
+197 EALGVKGKV
-206 NVILSPNNITS
+206 NVILLPNNITS
-217 DAFQSIWRPEDSGLQ
+217 DTFHGVWRPEYSGLQ
-232 NNDSIIGIDRVFLP
+232 NNSDSIIGIDRVFLP
-246 QSVVETLKP
+246 QSVVETLNP

-263 VNSLGTMPYSFVTA
+263 VNSLCTIPYSFVTA
-277 TDKLKGDETILTDY
+277 TDRLKGDETILTDY

-321 SHRFRVSGI
+321 SHRFRVSRI
-330 VPISEFQKQADMI
+330 VPISEFQKQADVI
-343 SADFPGLSGVKRCT
+343 TADFPGLSGVKRCT

-371 KADEDYWATY
+371 KADEDYWTAY
-381 RQTPKAMVSLDAVG
+381 RQTPKALVSLDAVG

-402 GVATKVM
+402 GVATRVM

-415 KLLTPQSFG
+415 KQLTPQSFG

-431 MAALDAA
+431 IAALDAA

-472 LRRSEI
+472 LRRPEI
-478 QLLSSLGFSKH
+478 QLLNALGFSKR

-504 ISAPIGVLLG
+504 VSAPIGVLLG

-542 NIMTVILSFIISVIL
+542 NIMTVVLSFILSVIL
-557 AIIVLALTIK
+557 AFVVLALTVRGGQKLK
-567 GCQKSKVESQ
+567 GESKMSKVKSQ
-577 RSKVEGRK
+577 KAKVEGQNK
-585 EFFNSQFSI
+585 LSI
-594 FNFIRQAHQAEA
+594 IDY
-606 SQLSTFKYY
+606 QLSIIKYF
-615 RHQHRLSFITLALG
+615 RHQHSLSFITLALG
-629 VLTVFAVGVNRPDL
+629 VLTVFAVGVNRPDF
-643 SHSSEAATGGYQYYG
+643 SHSSESATGGYQYYG

-680 DLPSDFRFLQLPKH
+680 NLPSDLRFLQLPKH
-694 TEDEASCMNLN
+694 TEDEASCLNLN
-705 HVETPSVLGMS
+705 HVENPSVFGMS
-716 PEDMKSF
+716 LEDMKAF
-723 GIESNLSPLTSNL
+723 GINISEVESVKYKEESKF
-736 SPLTSNPSPLTS
+736 
-748 TIPIAVDSEALLW
+748 TIPIAIDSEALLW

-812 MGSRVVLM
+812 MGSRAVLVREDGQ
-820 KMENGELTC
+820 K
-829 FSKMSLA
+829 SKVEGS
-836 NKGES
+836 NPNT
-841 GKEQSSTLTPNIST
+841 QHPTPNTLTST
-855 LISNLTTS
+855 LTTS

-869 TLIPSVERLQHF
+869 TLIPSVERLLHF
-881 FEVTDTYLRIFLS
+881 FDVTDTYLRIFLS
-894 LGVLGLLL
+894 LGLLGLML
-902 GLVSLLIVIRKNL
+902 GLVSLIIVIRKNL
-915 VARHEEIRLY
+915 VARSEEIRLY
-925 HALGFPTATIVRMF
+925 HALGFTTATIVRMF
-939 RREQLVVPLLAI
+939 RCEQLIVPLLAI
-951 LTGAGACL
+951 LTGAGVCL
-959 LISALLPTFSF
+959 LISVLLPTFSF

-981 IVVFTCI
+981 IIVFTCI
-988 IINISITQKTI
+988 IIYISITKKTI

>member
-1 MNRSRSYY
+1 MKRSRSYY

-45 NERLGNSETLI
+45 SERLGNSETII

-62 LSDSILNNEVLSDAK
+62 LSDSILNNEILSDAK
-77 GYLLAEGFISS
+77 GYLLSEGFISS
-88 DGKMIP
+88 EGKMIP
-94 VMVWGTDIDSL
+94 VMVWGTDNDSL
-105 KQDEAILNHP
+105 NYDEATLNP
-115 LSTQISNP
+115 QLSTLISNP
-123 STLTPNTQHPSPI
+123 SPLTPNPI
-136 VLYLPSNN
+136 ILHLPSNN
-144 LVGSGSLFISQS
+144 LVGSSSLFISQS
-156 YSTQLRLTVKGIK
+156 HATQLRLTVKGIK
-169 SAQDGGNLLLHNE
+169 SAQDGGNILLHNE

-197 EALGVKGKI
+197 EALGVKGKV

-217 DAFQSIWRPEDSGLQ
+217 DTFYGVWRPEDSGLQ
-232 NNDSIIGIDRVFLP
+232 FNSDSIVGIDRVFLP
-246 QSVVETLKP
+246 HSVVETLNP

-263 VNSLGTMPYSFVTA
+263 VNSLGTIPYSFVTA
-277 TDKLKGDETILTDY
+277 TDRLKGDETILTDY
-291 AARRMNAHVG
+291 AAQRMNAHVG

-330 VPISEFQKQADMI
+330 VPISEFKKQADMI
-343 SADFPGLSGVKRCT
+343 TADFPGLSGVKRCT

-371 KADEDYWATY
+371 KADEDYWAEFC
-381 RQTPKAMVSLDAVG
+381 QTPKALVSLDAVG

-431 MAALDAA
+431 IAAFDAA

-472 LRRSEI
+472 LRRLEI
-478 QLLSSLGFSKH
+478 QLLNALGFSKR

-504 ISAPIGVLLG
+504 VSAPIGVLLG

-542 NIMTVILSFIISVIL
+542 NTTTVVLSFILSVIL
-557 AIIVLALTIK
+557 ALVVLALTVRGSQMSK
-567 GCQKSKVESQ
+567 GERQKAKGNLQLSA
-577 RSKVEGRK
+577 
-585 EFFNSQFSI
+585 
-594 FNFIRQAHQAEA
+594 FNF
-606 SQLSTFKYY
+606 QLSTFKYY
-615 RHQHRLSFITLALG
+615 RRQHRLSFITLALG
-629 VLTVFAVGVNRPDL
+629 VLTVFAVGVNRPDF
-643 SHSSEAATGGYQYYG
+643 SHSSESATGGYQYYG

-680 DLPSDFRFLQLPKH
+680 NLPSDLRFLQLPKH

-705 HVETPSVLGMS
+705 HVENPSVFGMS
-716 PEDMKSF
+716 LEDMKSF
-723 GIESNLSPLTSNL
+723 GIDISEVEGVKYKVDSVKWNCKADELANKEESKC
-736 SPLTSNPSPLTS
+736 
-748 TIPIAVDSEALLW
+748 TIPIAVDSDALLW

-812 MGSRVVLM
+812 MGSRVVLV
-820 KMENGELTC
+820 KEDGQK
-829 FSKMSLA
+829 SKVEGSNPSPL
-836 NKGES
+836 NTKLS
-841 GKEQSSTLTPNIST
+841 TLSST
-855 LISNLTTS
+855 LTTS

-869 TLIPSVERLQHF
+869 TLIPSVERLLHF

-894 LGVLGLLL
+894 LGLLGLML

-915 VARHEEIRLY
+915 VARSEEIRLY
-925 HALGFPTATIVRMF
+925 HALGFPTSTIVCMF
-939 RREQLVVPLLAI
+939 RCEQLIVPMLAI
-951 LTGAGACL
+951 LTGAVVCL
-959 LISALLPTFSF
+959 LISVLLPTFSF

-981 IVVFTCI
+981 IIVFTCI
-988 IINISITQKTI
+988 IIYISITTKTI